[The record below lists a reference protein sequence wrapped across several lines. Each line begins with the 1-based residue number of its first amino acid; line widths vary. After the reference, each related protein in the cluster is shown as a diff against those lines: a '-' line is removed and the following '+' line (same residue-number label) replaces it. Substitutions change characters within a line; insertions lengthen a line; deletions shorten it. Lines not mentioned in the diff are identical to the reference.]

1 MGSDGHDGK
10 VIVLTGAGAG
20 IGLAITRGLLVQP
33 MLSLVIAVDV
43 NTKEL
48 EALLPAH
55 QDRLAVIEGDVSDR
69 STNQRAIETAVSRR
83 GKLDSVILNAGML
96 RPVGPAADTNVEEW
110 ECLFG
115 VNFFGPVHANY

>member
-1 MGSDGHDGK
+1 
-10 VIVLTGAGAG
+10 
-20 IGLAITRGLLVQP
+20 

-83 GKLDSVILNAGML
+83 
-96 RPVGPAADTNVEEW
+96 VGPAADTNVEEW